1 MKTFVPASS
10 GHANEAE
17 SQYGQGQGAALS
29 EAGRAPAKAQ
39 SMVDTSPRMATFQ
52 AKAQRMASSPRVAAQ
67 RQAMAH
73 ATTPS
78 DRGLPPSLKSGIEA
92 MSGLSMDHVQV
103 HRNSPKPAQ
112 LNAHAYAQGRDIYL
126 GPGQERHLP
135 HEAWHVVQ
143 QAQGRVKPTAQMQ
156 GRVQVND
163 DPSLEQEADRLGAQA
178 MLGESTVRAT
188 RAAPVGAPIVQGYF
202 TKPSSG
208 TDQPPGRQRVEP
220 LEVYAAERRL
230 KKARVGSTLD
240 FRALADSGK
249 DEGDLEAY
257 VDAYIQ
263 THEPTMVLI
272 EGDAQYEANV
282 PDDLIAAY
290 RHDLAHESAHYL
302 QEAEGNIIAED
313 LGVTAHVMNQVDG
326 VLIQSNG
333 IDYGTGGDEGYL
345 LHINGNH
352 YIVIHLYEGD
362 DPDYVDLE
370 GNGYREGEITV
381 ADGNCLIDGLH
392 LIRHNTHAEAAEI
405 RRLRGLAAAPE
416 LAGGVEDDYIRA
428 VLTEIITEMAHG
440 EAPNGVGSRTWNYLS
455 RDRRLMAAYR
465 SAQQNNASS
474 SEWNEDD
481 DAHGSGYSGESES
494 SSGSDSDDRRRPSRK
509 RRRLERPSSRIVS
522 DDRGSPSGL
531 EEEDPDAMDEGDEHA
546 LEANVTRYVLECNRI
561 GESAAAKTVVAGRV
575 QRGWKARFHEKA
587 PGHAALVKW
596 IEKREKDLHD
606 YFGSDTDSSEDE
618 SYSDI
623 DETSTGSAAFS
634 RKDLKLL
641 EKLNAAISRAKSA
654 EDIEAILSDKAYA
667 RFVVPQFRGIAYMTN
682 RFGKDKRRE
691 HRRGSQLRKPVFA
704 DAVRPEDMSRE
715 DFYTTKHGRSG
726 PVWENTRALKRWLI
740 EKRKPDPFVDSSRKV
755 LGRSRIFPT
764 PFHLLQ
770 SDYSQN
776 YTKSSATIAEYYA
789 REQRGSK
796 DGEPEKVME
805 EEVAAPVSTGRRRA
819 KRPRKSNSGPKS
831 AVNPA
836 RDRAYAGLPFRSHPF
851 VSTADSPRHAVRYA
865 LGNKPIAAEKAF
877 RLRPRWR
884 SGGKPQHP
892 YSGKVYVSL
901 HPLRDYLAPDAPSHV
916 WSGRK
921 LGALSIDNDT
931 SKEGESSFLGA
942 IKRNRVALEQVIRW
956 PSLTAEK
963 DDDASFGLS
972 KDERQAYRRILE
984 KHKPHSKPQQDL
996 KSKTLGP
1003 KVEAYFTRRIEA
1015 LTKAEAE
1022 RQKKKLIYRGLDG
1035 NFQPTPPSYV
1045 TPTKTSSAKWK
1056 EPVRDATKEEVFKR
1070 IADGEQPFG
1079 GLTEGYFGDWP
1090 DEAFY
1095 QQLSDE
1101 EAGSDDGHADY
1112 GEQDIDEDGEDEY
1125 GNDPFIASVRGR
1137 CHGVIEETGDSLD
1150 ALASAIGINAT
1161 LEGARASA
1169 LKLARRAVLGLQEHG
1184 ELEDIHLEELYVL
1197 SEAPDGSAEAQ
1208 AAWFASET
1216 EELIGRLY
1224 AVTQMLLDELVFEH
1238 EHEDAEEGDGDP
1250 ASMHEGV

>member
-1 MKTFVPASS
+1 MKTFVPDSS
-10 GHANEAE
+10 GHANQAE
-17 SQYGQGQGAALS
+17 SQHGQVQSAASS
-29 EAGRAPAKAQ
+29 EAAQGPAQAQ
-39 SMVDTSPRMATFQ
+39 SMVDTSPRMAAFQ
-52 AKAQRMASSPRVAAQ
+52 ARAERMVSSPRVVAQ

-73 ATTPS
+73 ATVPG
-78 DRGLPPSLKSGIEA
+78 DRGLPSSLKSGIEA
-92 MSGLSMDHVQV
+92 MSGLSMDHVKV
-103 HRNSPKPAQ
+103 HRNSTKPAQ
-112 LNAHAYAQGRDIYL
+112 LNAHAYAQGHEIYL

-143 QAQGRVKPTAQMQ
+143 QAQGRVKPTAQMH
-156 GRVQVND
+156 GRIQVND
-163 DPSLEQEADRLGAQA
+163 DASLEQEADRLGAQA
-178 MLGESTVRAT
+178 MLGESPVHAT
-188 RAAPVGAPIVQGYF
+188 RVAPVGAPIVQGYF
-202 TKPSSG
+202 TKRSPG
-208 TDQPPGRQRVEP
+208 AVQPPGTQRVKP
-220 LEVYAAERRL
+220 LDVYAAERRL

-249 DEGDLEAY
+249 DEGDLDAY

-263 THEPTMVLI
+263 AHEPTMVLI
-272 EGDAQYEANV
+272 EGDAQYEAYV
-282 PDDLIAAY
+282 PDALIAAY
-290 RHDLAHESAHYL
+290 RHDLANESAHYL
-302 QEAEGNIIAED
+302 QEAEGNIIAEE

-326 VLIQSNG
+326 ILIQSNG

-362 DPDYVDLE
+362 DPQYVDLE
-370 GNGYREGEITV
+370 GNGYQEGEITV

-392 LIRHNTHAEAAEI
+392 LIRHNTHAEAEEVS
-405 RRLRGLAAAPE
+405 RLRGLAAAPE
-416 LAGGVEDDYIRA
+416 IEGGVDDDDIRA
-428 VLTEIITEMAHG
+428 VLTEIITEMANG
-440 EAPNGVGSRTWNYLS
+440 EAPNGIGSSTWSYLR
-455 RDRRLMAAYR
+455 RDPTLMATYR
-465 SAQQNNASS
+465 RAQEDDASS
-474 SEWNEDD
+474 SGRVEDD
-481 DAHGSGYSGESES
+481 DVHGHSHSGESES
-494 SSGSDSDDRRRPSRK
+494 SSGSDSDDRGRPSTK
-509 RRRLERPSSRIVS
+509 RRRLERSSSRIVS
-522 DDRGSPSGL
+522 DDRGSPSDL
-531 EEEDPDAMDEGDEHA
+531 EEEEPDAMDEGDEQA
-546 LEANVTRYVLECNRI
+546 LAANVTRYVLECNRV
-561 GESAAAKTVVAGRV
+561 GEHAAANTPLARRV
-575 QRGWKARFHEKA
+575 QRGWKARFDDEV

-596 IEKREKDLHD
+596 IEKQEKDLHD

-618 SYSDI
+618 TYSDI
-623 DETSTGSAAFS
+623 DEASTESAAFS
-634 RKDLKLL
+634 RKDHKLL

-704 DAVRPEDMSRE
+704 DAVRPEAMSRE
-715 DFYTTKHGRSG
+715 DFYTTKHGQGG

-740 EKRKPDPFVDSSRKV
+740 EKRKPEPFVDSSRKV
-755 LGRSRIFPT
+755 QGRSRIFPT
-764 PFHLLQ
+764 SFHLLQ

-776 YTKSSATIAEYYA
+776 YTKSSATLAEYYA
-789 REQRGSK
+789 REQRRSK
-796 DGEPEKVME
+796 DGEPEKAME
-805 EEVAAPVSTGRRRA
+805 DKVAAPVSTSRRRG
-819 KRPRKSNSGPKS
+819 KRPRRSNSGPQS

-1045 TPTKTSSAKWK
+1045 TPTKTSSSKWK
-1056 EPVRDATKEEVFKR
+1056 EPIRDATKDEVFKR
-1070 IADGEQPFG
+1070 ITDGQQPFG

-1090 DEAFY
+1090 DETFY

-1101 EAGSDDGHADY
+1101 EAGSDDGHVDY
-1112 GEQDIDEDGEDEY
+1112 GEEDIDDGGEGEY
-1125 GNDPFIASVRGR
+1125 EKDPFIASLREGFD
-1137 CHGVIEETGDSLD
+1137 GVIEETRDSLG
-1150 ALASAIGINAT
+1150 ALSSAVGINAT
-1161 LEGARASA
+1161 LEGAIASA
-1169 LKLARRAVLGLQEHG
+1169 LKLARRAVLGLQG
-1184 ELEDIHLEELYVL
+1184 YGKLEDIHLEELYVL
-1197 SEAPDGSAEAQ
+1197 LEAPDESAEAQ
-1208 AAWFASET
+1208 AEWFASET

-1224 AVTQMLLDELVFEH
+1224 AVTRMLLDKLVSED
-1238 EHEDAEEGDGDP
+1238 EDAKEGGP
-1250 ASMHEGV
+1250 ASMRESV